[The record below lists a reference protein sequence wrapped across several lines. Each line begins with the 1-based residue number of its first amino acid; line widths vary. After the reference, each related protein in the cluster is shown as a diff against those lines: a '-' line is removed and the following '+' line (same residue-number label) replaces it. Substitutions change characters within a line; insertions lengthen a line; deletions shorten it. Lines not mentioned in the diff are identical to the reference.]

1 MTDPHDVSEQMMDA
15 LAALEAVADKA
26 TPAEASATF
35 DEAAL
40 QVFWRDW
47 PRLSGWA
54 GSLWR
59 LLNEDLSRPSS
70 AVRDADIDEV
80 GGEGG

>member
-1 MTDPHDVSEQMMDA
+1 MTDPSDSSDGLIEA
-15 LAALEAVADKA
+15 LAALEAVADAA
-26 TPAEASATF
+26 TPEEASATF
-35 DEAAL
+35 DDAAL
-40 QVFWRDW
+40 QVFWRNW
-47 PRLSGWA
+47 PGISAWA

-70 AVRDADIDEV
+70 AVREPDIDEV

>member
-1 MTDPHDVSEQMMDA
+1 MTDASDISERMSEA
-15 LAALEAVADKA
+15 LAALEAVADSA
-26 TPAEASATF
+26 TPVEASANF
-35 DEAAL
+35 DDAAL

-47 PRLSGWA
+47 PRVSAWA

-70 AVRDADIDEV
+70 AVGDADIDEV

>member
-1 MTDPHDVSEQMMDA
+1 MTDSSDVSEQMIEA
-15 LAALEAVADKA
+15 LAALDAVADSA
-26 TPAEASATF
+26 TPAEASANF
-35 DEAAL
+35 SEAAL

-47 PRLSGWA
+47 PRVSGWA

-70 AVRDADIDEV
+70 AVHDADLDEV

>member
-1 MTDPHDVSEQMMDA
+1 MTDQRDISEQMIEA
-15 LAALEAVADKA
+15 LAALEAVADRA

-35 DEAAL
+35 GDAAL

-47 PRLSGWA
+47 PRVSAWA

-59 LLNEDLSRPSS
+59 LLNEDLARPSS
-70 AVRDADIDEV
+70 PVGDSDTDEV